1 MKLAPAQ
8 LERMAAETGFQAEPL
23 EKVLHLLGL
32 LEALRNHPFLGDR
45 LVLKGG
51 TAINLFVLDLAR
63 LSVDVDLNYIGAV
76 DRKTMLAER
85 PKVEKAVQAVC
96 RRQGLT
102 TRRVPASMREVSGG
116 SAMSERLEVRAPSS
130 ATTHWLDG
138 RLRKLQLFTKSRK
151 GQHRDLSS

>member
-8 LERMAAETGFQAEPL
+8 LERMAAETSFQTEPL
-23 EKVLHLLGL
+23 EKVLHLLEL
-32 LEALRNHPFLGDR
+32 LEALLSHPFLADR

-96 RRQGLT
+96 KRQGLT
-102 TRRVPASMREVSGG
+102 TRRVPSEHAGGPEDLEPKVRDPRE
-116 SAMSERLEVRAPSS
+116 
-130 ATTHWLDG
+130 G
-138 RLRKLQLFTKSRK
+138 R
-151 GQHRDLSS
+151 